1 MSRSDVHF
9 SVDFRKYFRLAN
21 LLQRTE
27 LQDILKTVDRI
38 YMEDLR
44 GIVLDCI
51 SFICEII
58 EIWQRTIRAD
68 SEGVGGATSK
78 YIYIYIYI

>member
-38 YMEDLR
+38 YMEDLH
-44 GIVLDCI
+44 GIVLDCL
-51 SFICEII
+51 SFIYEII
-58 EIWQRTIRAD
+58 EI
-68 SEGVGGATSK
+68 
-78 YIYIYIYI
+78 